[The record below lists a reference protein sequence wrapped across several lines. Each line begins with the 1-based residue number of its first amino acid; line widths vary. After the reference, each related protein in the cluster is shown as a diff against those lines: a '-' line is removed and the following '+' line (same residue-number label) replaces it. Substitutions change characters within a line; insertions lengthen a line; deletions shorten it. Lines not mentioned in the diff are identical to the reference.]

1 MATFTT
7 PLMNL
12 VLPTVGSEPG
22 PDWASDLN
30 SAFEA
35 VDAHDHTGGNGAQI
49 PSAGLN
55 INSDLGFNGY
65 NATLLRSVRLSSQ
78 AASLATANDKNCLS
92 VVSGDLYYNNGSGTA
107 IQLTSGS
114 GLNAASIGGIGGDYG
129 TSSASV
135 SYSDTT
141 KVFSFT
147 QSSGVTAKIGCG
159 DLAIYENVSSAN
171 PITIKSPSSLASSYT
186 LTLPPSLP
194 GTGSGFLRVSSAGVM
209 GALVEADG
217 STVEISGNSLRVK
230 ASGIT
235 SNELATS
242 AVTPVKVNA
251 PVTISNIASG
261 ATFTGSSTSFA
272 DITGASATVTTSGKP
287 VMLFVQSASSTNAFL
302 FGLFSGAS
310 TIDLQWVRDSTV
322 LGMYH
327 ILGTAYSHSLQFID
341 TSASAGTHTYKLQYR
356 MNSGGSSMYIAYAQI
371 VVREL

>member
-35 VDAHDHTGGNGAQI
+35 VDAHDHTSGNGSQI

-217 STVEISGNSLRVK
+217 STLEVSGSTFRVK
-230 ASGIT
+230 ASGVT
-235 SNELATS
+235 SNELAS
-242 AVTPVKVNA
+242 NAVTPVKVNA
-251 PVTISNIASG
+251 PITSANINSG
-261 ATFTGSSTSFA
+261 SIFSGSSTSFA
-272 DITGASATVTTSGKP
+272 DVTGASVTITAVGKP
-287 VMLFVQSASSTNAFL
+287 VRLCVTSASTTNPFY
-302 FGLFSGAS
+302 FSPPAGGATVAWLRNG
-310 TIDLQWVRDSTV
+310 TIISQH
-322 LGMYH
+322 Y
-327 ILGTAYSHSLQFID
+327 LGTNIGPYSVEFID
-341 TSASAGTHTYKLQYR
+341 TLASAGTNTYKLQYLVG
-356 MNSGGSSMYIAYAQI
+356 SGSLVIFYAKI